1 MNVGGIAVTSG
12 PKIYVYV
19 FLQFGLSNSSP
30 PKLPMKQTK
39 IYNLQHD
46 FVFVFE
52 ANSDFPSVIF
62 YRI

>member
-1 MNVGGIAVTSG
+1 MNVGGIAQL
-12 PKIYVYV
+12 PQDLNVYV